1 MGPVEKKFTFGRATS
16 IIAPRM
22 NTSLKDKWVFITGA
36 SAGFG
41 AEGALHFAR
50 ESANIVIGARRV
62 ERLKAVAAECEKEGA
77 ASVHFHEMDVA
88 CTDSVNACV
97 EWINGLTPKLD
108 VLVNNAGG
116 AHGMDTVAEGKDE
129 DWEAMVESNFLGL
142 MRVTRAC
149 LPLMVENPGST
160 IINIGSIAG
169 RVAYEY
175 GSVYCGVKAAEKS
188 ITQTLRLE
196 LNGTGVRV
204 GTLDPGLA
212 ETEFAMV
219 RFKGD
224 QQKAEKVYEGLDP
237 LVAKDIAE
245 AMVWMA
251 TRPPHVCIDE
261 ILIKCTAQ
269 AAIHK
274 THRKTS

>member
-1 MGPVEKKFTFGRATS
+1 MD
-16 IIAPRM
+16 
-22 NTSLKDKWVFITGA
+22 TSLKDKWVFITGA

-50 ESANIVIGARRV
+50 EGAHVAIGARRV
-62 ERLKAVAAECEKEGA
+62 ERLEQVASDCEKAGA
-77 ASVHFHEMDVA
+77 ASVHFHELDVA
-88 CTDSVNACV
+88 CSDNVNAFV
-97 EWINGLTPKLD
+97 EWLKGLTDKVD

-116 AHGMDTVAEGKDE
+116 AHGADTVAEGKDS
-129 DWEAMVESNFLGL
+129 DWEAMVQSNLLGL
-142 MRVTRAC
+142 MRVSRAC
-149 LPLMVENPGST
+149 LPLLVDNPGST
-160 IINIGSIAG
+160 VINIGSIAG
-169 RVAYEY
+169 RVAYEG
-175 GSVYCGVKAAEKS
+175 GSVYCGVKAAEKQ
-188 ITQTLRLE
+188 ITQSLRLE

-224 QQKAEKVYEGLDP
+224 QAKSDKVYEGLEP
-237 LVAKDIAE
+237 LVAEDIAE

-274 THRKTS
+274 THRVTN

>member
-1 MGPVEKKFTFGRATS
+1 
-16 IIAPRM
+16 M
-22 NTSLKDKWVFITGA
+22 NTSLKDKWIFITGA

-41 AEGALHFAR
+41 AEGARHFAR
-50 ESANIVIGARRV
+50 EGANLILGARRV
-62 ERLKAVAAECEKEGA
+62 ARLESIATECKKDGAVSA
-77 ASVHFHEMDVA
+77 HFHELDVA
-88 CTDSVNACV
+88 STESVNAFV
-97 EWINGLTPKLD
+97 DWLKTLTPKLD

-116 AHGMDTVAEGKDE
+116 AHGMDTVAEGKDA
-129 DWEAMVESNFLGL
+129 DWEAMVQSNFLGL

-149 LPLMVENPGST
+149 LPLMVENAGST

-212 ETEFAMV
+212 LTEFSMV

-224 QQKAEKVYEGLDP
+224 AEKAGKAYEGLDP
-237 LVAKDIAE
+237 LVAEDIAE
-245 AMVWMA
+245 AMIWMA

-274 THRKTS
+274 THRVTD

>member
-1 MGPVEKKFTFGRATS
+1 
-16 IIAPRM
+16 M

-50 ESANIVIGARRV
+50 EGAHVVIGARRAD
-62 ERLKAVAAECEKEGA
+62 RLETVAADCKKSGA
-77 ASVHFHEMDVA
+77 ASAHFKELDVSY
-88 CTDSVNACV
+88 TDNVNAFV
-97 EWINGLTPKLD
+97 EWLKGLTDKVD

-116 AHGMDTVAEGKDE
+116 AHGADTVAEGKDS
-129 DWEAMVESNFLGL
+129 DWEAMVQSNFLGL
-142 MRVTRAC
+142 MRVSRAC
-149 LPLMVENPGST
+149 LPLLVDNPGST

-169 RVAYEY
+169 RVAYEG
-175 GSVYCGVKAAEKS
+175 GSVYCGVKAAEKQ
-188 ITQTLRLE
+188 ITQSLRLE

-224 QQKAEKVYEGLDP
+224 QAKSDKVYEGLDP
-237 LVAKDIAE
+237 LVAEDIAE

-261 ILIKCTAQ
+261 ILIMCTAQ

-274 THRKTS
+274 THRETN

>member
-1 MGPVEKKFTFGRATS
+1 MD
-16 IIAPRM
+16 
-22 NTSLKDKWVFITGA
+22 TSLKDKWVFITGA

-50 ESANIVIGARRV
+50 EGAQLVLGARRV
-62 ERLKAVAAECEKEGA
+62 DRLEQVAADCEKAGA
-77 ASVHFHEMDVA
+77 TSAHFHELDVA
-88 CTDSVNACV
+88 CTDNVNACV
-97 EWINGLTPKLD
+97 EWLKGLTPKLD

-116 AHGMDTVAEGKDE
+116 AHGMDTVADGKDE

-149 LPLMVENPGST
+149 LPVMVENPGST

-224 QQKAEKVYEGLDP
+224 QEKADKIYEGLDP
-237 LVAKDIAE
+237 LVAEDIAE

-251 TRPPHVCIDE
+251 TRPTHVCIDE

-274 THRKTS
+274 THRTTS

>member
-1 MGPVEKKFTFGRATS
+1 MD
-16 IIAPRM
+16 
-22 NTSLKDKWVFITGA
+22 TSLKDKWVFITGA

-50 ESANIVIGARRV
+50 EGAHVVIGARRV
-62 ERLKAVAAECEKEGA
+62 DRLETVAVDCKKAGA
-77 ASVHFHEMDVA
+77 ASAHFKELDVG
-88 CTDSVNACV
+88 CTDSVNTFV
-97 EWINGLTPKLD
+97 DWLKGLTDKVD

-116 AHGMDTVAEGKDE
+116 AHGADTVAEGKDS
-129 DWEAMVESNFLGL
+129 DWEAMVQSNFLGL
-142 MRVTRAC
+142 MRVSRAC
-149 LPLMVENPGST
+149 LPLLVDNPGST

-169 RVAYEY
+169 RVAYEG
-175 GSVYCGVKAAEKS
+175 GSVYCGVKAAEKQ
-188 ITQTLRLE
+188 ITQSLRLE

-224 QQKAEKVYEGLDP
+224 QAKSDKVYEGLDP
-237 LVAKDIAE
+237 LVAEDIAE

-274 THRKTS
+274 THRVTN

>member
-1 MGPVEKKFTFGRATS
+1 MD
-16 IIAPRM
+16 
-22 NTSLKDKWVFITGA
+22 TSLKDKWVFITGA

-50 ESANIVIGARRV
+50 EGAHVVIGARRV
-62 ERLKAVAAECEKEGA
+62 DRLETVASDCEKAGA
-77 ASVHFHEMDVA
+77 ASAHYMELDVV
-88 CTDSVNACV
+88 CTDSVNTFV
-97 EWINGLTPKLD
+97 DWLKGLTDKVD

-116 AHGMDTVAEGKDE
+116 AHGADTVAEGKDS
-129 DWEAMVESNFLGL
+129 DWEAMVQSNFLGL
-142 MRVTRAC
+142 MRVSRAC
-149 LPLMVENPGST
+149 LPLLVDNPGST

-169 RVAYEY
+169 RVAYEG
-175 GSVYCGVKAAEKS
+175 GSVYCGVKAAEKQ
-188 ITQTLRLE
+188 ITQSLRLE

-224 QQKAEKVYEGLDP
+224 QAKSDKVYEGLDP
-237 LVAKDIAE
+237 LVAEDIAE

-274 THRKTS
+274 THRETH

>member
-1 MGPVEKKFTFGRATS
+1 
-16 IIAPRM
+16 M
-22 NTSLKDKWVFITGA
+22 NNSLKDKWVFITGA

-41 AEGALHFAR
+41 AEGAVHFAR
-50 ESANIVIGARRV
+50 EGAHLVIGARRV
-62 ERLKAVAAECEKEGA
+62 DRLEAVAAQCQEAGA
-77 ASVHFHEMDVA
+77 ASVHFHELDVA
-88 CTDSVNACV
+88 CTANVNACV
-97 EWINGLTPKLD
+97 AWLKELTPQLD

-116 AHGMDTVAEGKDE
+116 AHGTDTVAEGKDA
-129 DWEAMVESNFLGL
+129 DWEAMVQSNFLGL

-149 LPLMVENPGST
+149 LPLMTENAGST

-169 RVAYEY
+169 RVAYEG
-175 GSVYCGVKAAEKS
+175 GSVYCGVKAAEKQ
-188 ITQTLRLE
+188 ITQSLRLE

-212 ETEFAMV
+212 ETEFSMV

-224 QQKAEKVYEGLDP
+224 QSKSDKVYEGLDP
-237 LVAKDIAE
+237 LVAEDIAE
-245 AMVWMA
+245 AMIWMA

-269 AAIHK
+269 AAVHK
-274 THRKTS
+274 THRVTA

>member
-1 MGPVEKKFTFGRATS
+1 
-16 IIAPRM
+16 M
-22 NTSLKDKWVFITGA
+22 NTSLKDKWVFITGG

-50 ESANIVIGARRV
+50 EGAHLVLGARRV
-62 ERLKAVAAECEKEGA
+62 DRLEQVAADCKEAGA
-77 ASVHFHEMDVA
+77 ASAHFHELDVA
-88 CTDSVNACV
+88 STENVNACV
-97 EWINGLTPKLD
+97 EWLKELTPQLD

-149 LPLMVENPGST
+149 LPLMVENSGST

-224 QQKAEKVYEGLDP
+224 QEKADKVYEGLDP
-237 LVAKDIAE
+237 LVAEDIAE

-274 THRKTS
+274 THRTTS

>member
-1 MGPVEKKFTFGRATS
+1 MY
-16 IIAPRM
+16 
-22 NTSLKDKWVFITGA
+22 TSLKDKWVFITGA

-50 ESANIVIGARRV
+50 EGANVVIGARRV
-62 ERLKAVAAECEKEGA
+62 DRLATVAADCKKVGA
-77 ASVHFHEMDVA
+77 ASAHFKKLDVG
-88 CTDSVNACV
+88 CTDSVNAFV
-97 EWINGLTPKLD
+97 DWLKGLTDKVD

-116 AHGMDTVAEGKDE
+116 AHGADTVAEGKDS
-129 DWEAMVESNFLGL
+129 DWDAMVQSNFLGL
-142 MRVTRAC
+142 MRVSRAC
-149 LPLMVENPGST
+149 LPLLIDNPGST

-169 RVAYEY
+169 RVAYEG
-175 GSVYCGVKAAEKS
+175 GSVYCGVKAAEKQ
-188 ITQTLRLE
+188 ITQSLRLE

-224 QQKAEKVYEGLDP
+224 QAKSDKVYEGLDP
-237 LVAKDIAE
+237 LVAEDIAE

-274 THRKTS
+274 THRVNN

>member
-1 MGPVEKKFTFGRATS
+1 MD
-16 IIAPRM
+16 
-22 NTSLKDKWVFITGA
+22 TSLKDKWVFITGA

-50 ESANIVIGARRV
+50 EGAHVVIGARRAD
-62 ERLKAVAAECEKEGA
+62 RLETVAADCKKSGA
-77 ASVHFHEMDVA
+77 ASAHFKELDVG
-88 CTDSVNACV
+88 CTDSVNTFV
-97 EWINGLTPKLD
+97 DWLKRLTDKVD

-116 AHGMDTVAEGKDE
+116 AHGADTVAEGKDS
-129 DWEAMVESNFLGL
+129 DWEAMVQSNFLGL
-142 MRVTRAC
+142 MRVSRAC
-149 LPLMVENPGST
+149 LPLLVDNPGST

-169 RVAYEY
+169 RVAYEG
-175 GSVYCGVKAAEKS
+175 GSVYCGVKAAEKQ
-188 ITQTLRLE
+188 ITQSLRLE

-224 QQKAEKVYEGLDP
+224 QAKSDKVYEGLDP
-237 LVAKDIAE
+237 LVAEDIAE

-274 THRKTS
+274 THRVTN

>member
-1 MGPVEKKFTFGRATS
+1 
-16 IIAPRM
+16 M
-22 NTSLKDKWVFITGA
+22 N
-36 SAGFG
+36 
-41 AEGALHFAR
+41 
-50 ESANIVIGARRV
+50 
-62 ERLKAVAAECEKEGA
+62 
-77 ASVHFHEMDVA
+77 
-88 CTDSVNACV
+88 
-97 EWINGLTPKLD
+97 
-108 VLVNNAGG
+108 
-116 AHGMDTVAEGKDE
+116 TVAEGKDE
-129 DWEAMVESNFLGL
+129 NWEAMVESNFLGL

-149 LPLMVENPGST
+149 LPLMVENSGCT

-212 ETEFAMV
+212 LTEFSMV

-224 QQKAEKVYEGLDP
+224 EEKANKPYEGLEP

-245 AMVWMA
+245 AMIWMA

-274 THRKTS
+274 THRQTN

>member
-1 MGPVEKKFTFGRATS
+1 MGDFEKEFANRRRGGTTGA
-16 IIAPRM
+16 RM
-22 NTSLKDKWVFITGA
+22 NTSLKDKWIFITGS

-41 AEGALHFAR
+41 AEGARHFAR
-50 ESANIVIGARRV
+50 KGANLILGARRV
-62 ERLKAVAAECEKEGA
+62 ERLESVAAECKQAGA
-77 ASVHFHEMDVA
+77 ASAHFRELDVA
-88 CTDSVNACV
+88 NTDSVNGFLD
-97 EWINGLTPKLD
+97 WLKTITPKLD

-116 AHGMDTVAEGKDE
+116 AHGMDTVAEGKDA
-129 DWEAMVESNFLGL
+129 DWEAMVQSNFLGL

-149 LPLMVENPGST
+149 LPLMVKNAGST

-212 ETEFAMV
+212 LTEFSMV

-224 QQKAEKVYEGLDP
+224 VEKAGKAYEGLDP
-237 LVAKDIAE
+237 LVAEDIAE
-245 AMVWMA
+245 AMIWMA

-274 THRKTS
+274 THRVTD

>member
-1 MGPVEKKFTFGRATS
+1 
-16 IIAPRM
+16 M

-50 ESANIVIGARRV
+50 EGAHLVLGARRV
-62 ERLKAVAAECEKEGA
+62 DRLEQVAADCKEAGA
-77 ASVHFHEMDVA
+77 ASAHFHELDVA
-88 CTDSVNACV
+88 STENVNESVKWLK
-97 EWINGLTPKLD
+97 ELTPQLD

-116 AHGMDTVAEGKDE
+116 AHGTDTVAEGKDE

-149 LPLMVENPGST
+149 LPLMVENSGST

-212 ETEFAMV
+212 LTEFSMV

-224 QQKAEKVYEGLDP
+224 EEKANKPYDGLDP
-237 LVAKDIAE
+237 LVAEDIAE

-274 THRKTS
+274 THRTAS

>member
-1 MGPVEKKFTFGRATS
+1 MD
-16 IIAPRM
+16 
-22 NTSLKDKWVFITGA
+22 TSLKDKWVFITGA

-50 ESANIVIGARRV
+50 EGAHVVIGARRV
-62 ERLKAVAAECEKEGA
+62 DRLETVADDCEKAGA
-77 ASVHFHEMDVA
+77 ASAHFMELDVG
-88 CTDSVNACV
+88 CTDSVNTFV
-97 EWINGLTPKLD
+97 DWLKGLTPKLD

-116 AHGMDTVAEGKDE
+116 AHGADTVAEGKDS
-129 DWEAMVESNFLGL
+129 DWEAMVQSNFLGL
-142 MRVTRAC
+142 MRVSRAC

-169 RVAYEY
+169 RVAYEG
-175 GSVYCGVKAAEKS
+175 GSVYCGVKAAEKQ
-188 ITQTLRLE
+188 ITQSLRLE

-204 GTLDPGLA
+204 GTLDPGLV

-224 QQKAEKVYEGLDP
+224 QAKSDKVYEGLDP
-237 LVAKDIAE
+237 LVAEDIAE

-274 THRKTS
+274 THRVTN

>member
-1 MGPVEKKFTFGRATS
+1 M
-16 IIAPRM
+16 
-22 NTSLKDKWVFITGA
+22 L
-36 SAGFG
+36 
-41 AEGALHFAR
+41 
-50 ESANIVIGARRV
+50 
-62 ERLKAVAAECEKEGA
+62 
-77 ASVHFHEMDVA
+77 
-88 CTDSVNACV
+88 
-97 EWINGLTPKLD
+97 
-108 VLVNNAGG
+108 
-116 AHGMDTVAEGKDE
+116 
-129 DWEAMVESNFLGL
+129 
-142 MRVTRAC
+142 
-149 LPLMVENPGST
+149 ENSGST

-224 QQKAEKVYEGLDP
+224 QETAEKVSEGLDP
-237 LVAKDIAE
+237 LVAEDIAE

-269 AAIHK
+269 AAILK
-274 THRKTS
+274 THRTSS

>member
-1 MGPVEKKFTFGRATS
+1 
-16 IIAPRM
+16 M
-22 NTSLKDKWVFITGA
+22 NTSLRDKWVFITGG

-50 ESANIVIGARRV
+50 EGAHLVLGARRV
-62 ERLKAVAAECEKEGA
+62 DRLEQVAADCKEAGA
-77 ASVHFHEMDVA
+77 ASARFHELDVA
-88 CTDSVNACV
+88 STENVNACV
-97 EWINGLTPKLD
+97 EWLKELTPQLD

-129 DWEAMVESNFLGL
+129 DWEAMIESNFLGL

-149 LPLMVENPGST
+149 LPLMMENSGST

-169 RVAYEY
+169 RVAYEG

-224 QQKAEKVYEGLDP
+224 QEKADKIYEGLDP
-237 LVAKDIAE
+237 LVAEDIAE

-274 THRKTS
+274 THRTTS

>member
-1 MGPVEKKFTFGRATS
+1 
-16 IIAPRM
+16 M

-50 ESANIVIGARRV
+50 EGANVVLGARRV
-62 ERLKAVAAECEKEGA
+62 ERLEAVAAECEKEGA
-77 ASVHFHEMDVA
+77 SSVRFHELDVA
-88 CTDSVNACV
+88 CTDSVNTFV
-97 EWINGLTPKLD
+97 EWLKGPTTKLD

-212 ETEFAMV
+212 ATEFAMV

-224 QQKAEKVYEGLDP
+224 QEKADKVYEGLDP
-237 LVAKDIAE
+237 LVAEDIAE

-274 THRKTS
+274 THRTTS

>member
-1 MGPVEKKFTFGRATS
+1 MGGTTGA
-16 IIAPRM
+16 RM

-50 ESANIVIGARRV
+50 EGAHVVLGARRV
-62 ERLKAVAAECEKEGA
+62 ERLEVVAAECEAAGA
-77 ASVHFHEMDVA
+77 ASTHFKRLDVA
-88 CTDSVNACV
+88 STDSVNSVAHWL
-97 EWINGLTPKLD
+97 EGMTSKLD

-116 AHGMDTVAEGKDE
+116 AHGMDTVAEGKDA
-129 DWEAMVESNFLGL
+129 DWDAMVQSNFLGL

-149 LPLMVENPGST
+149 LPLMVENAGST

-169 RVAYEY
+169 RVAYEG
-175 GSVYCGVKAAEKS
+175 GSVYCGVKAAEKQ
-188 ITQTLRLE
+188 ITQSLRLE

-212 ETEFAMV
+212 ETEFSLV

-224 QQKAEKVYEGLDP
+224 EAKSDKVYEGLDP
-237 LVAKDIAE
+237 LVAEDIAE

-261 ILIKCTAQ
+261 ILIKCVAQ
-269 AAIHK
+269 AAVHK
-274 THRKTS
+274 THRATS